1 MFLRQRWTD
10 PRLRHNSA
18 EKTIAPDATYLAMV
32 QDVNNLYNIDYTIG
46 LKFQKIKLL
55 IVTHRLKISS
65 TIVLNRTKK
74 DRIWVPD
81 LIFTN
86 EKSSRFHDITTKNKL
101 VRIGKLTSKFCQK
114 SVQL

>member
-10 PRLRHNSA
+10 PRLRHNSP
-18 EKTIAPDATYLAMV
+18 EKTIAPDATYLV
-32 QDVNNLYNIDYTIG
+32 TVHQIYRIEFNINTLYKKIWFNIII
-46 LKFQKIKLL
+46 LQL
-55 IVTHRLKISS
+55 
-65 TIVLNRTKK
+65 RTMK

-101 VRIGKLTSKFCQK
+101 VRIGQFY
-114 SVQL
+114 